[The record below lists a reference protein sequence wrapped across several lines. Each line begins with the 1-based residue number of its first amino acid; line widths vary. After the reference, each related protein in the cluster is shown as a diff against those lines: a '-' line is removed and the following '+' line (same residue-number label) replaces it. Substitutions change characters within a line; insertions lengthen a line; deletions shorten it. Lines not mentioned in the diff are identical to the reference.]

1 MNKVADKFLTY
12 IFRCCGGLLIYTLGY
27 FFGNKWK
34 ILALICCPVPILAF
48 FACLNSPDSPVFLMS
63 HGDEPEALSAI
74 KKLYGP
80 QYDSNMELTMIKK
93 GLRRHKSIF
102 KSFKRSKVPAKKEDV
117 NESGKCG
124 NVLNFLHFHKKSQ
137 MIEKFKKP
145 EIYKPFQIIIL
156 LGFIQQFSGMTILRS
171 YVVKIFNE
179 IFEPDGNEDGCIAKE
194 AYMAAI
200 IIGLMRLI
208 SSLLLSKLLYHFG
221 RRQLYFI
228 SGKRN
233 LLLGTYQ

>member
-1 MNKVADKFLTY
+1 M
-12 IFRCCGGLLIYTLGY
+12 IYTLGY
-27 FFGNKWK
+27 FLGPQWK
-34 ILALICCPVPILAF
+34 FLAFICCPVPILAF
-48 FACLNSPDSPVFLMS
+48 LASMYSPQSPVFLVS
-63 HGDEPEALSAI
+63 HGEEPEALSAI

-80 QYDSNMELTMIKK
+80 QYDSNMELAMIKK

-102 KSFKRSKVPAKKEDV
+102 KSFKRSKDPAKNVIREEEEDV
-117 NESGKCG
+117 KESGKCAKF
-124 NVLNFLHFHKKSQ
+124 LNLLHFDKKSQ
-137 MIEKFKKP
+137 MIEMFKKP
-145 EIYKPFQIIIL
+145 EVYKPFQIIVL
-156 LGFIQQFSGMTILRS
+156 LGFVQQFSGMTILRS

-221 RRQLYFI
+221 RRHLYFI
-228 SGKRN
+228 SGKSN
-233 LLLGTYQ
+233 LLLKVS